1 MAGKTDVLRG
11 TLDLMILNALAG
23 GRMHGYGV
31 VRWIR
36 RTTDEALL
44 VEDGALYPALHRLRR
59 RGWITADWG
68 RSENN
73 RRARYYALTERGR
86 QRLASEVRAW
96 TRFSSA
102 LWKIVDAGAGDG

>member
-1 MAGKTDVLRG
+1 MDQETDVLRG
-11 TLDLMILNALAG
+11 TLDLMVLKALAG
-23 GRMHGYGV
+23 GPMHGYGV

-44 VEDGALYPALHRLRR
+44 VDDGALYPALHRLRK

-68 RSENN
+68 TSENN
-73 RRARYYALTERGR
+73 RRARYYALTEKGR
-86 QRLASEVRAW
+86 QQLASEVKAW

-102 LWKIVDAGAGDG
+102 LWKIVDARAGDA